1 MSTSGLHSIRTK
13 IIGVLVAVIG
23 VMTLSS
29 LVLLRAH
36 IRMLREID
44 GQMGRILAE
53 YRLSSETDQLIAR
66 YNACTQEPQ
75 DAERRVQFREGYR
88 EIGHSLERLE
98 PLDSSPETVALIT
111 GLKNSVRHIQ
121 SRCLAGLAA
130 LNSLDMATTESIY
143 QELIRKQQ
151 YVVENSARLVL
162 QEVRQA
168 SIRQA
173 EAKRQV
179 RRRLQGLVLFWA
191 GAVVVCGVYAL
202 SIARRLTH
210 PLRQLTGMA
219 QTIAGGDMAVDV
231 DGALLRRRD
240 ETGSLSRSFD
250 RMLAHL
256 RATLADLKR
265 EVGIRQQAEERAKQA
280 SRFKSEFLASMS
292 HEIRTPLNAIIG
304 FADLLA
310 GEIADE
316 RSRHR
321 AGVIARSGKALLRLV
336 NDILDLSKVE
346 AGRLEIHPEISVTA
360 TVVEEVRALVAP
372 RAAEKGLALRIHVE
386 PGVPGGVVLDAA
398 RLRQILVNLVGNAIK
413 FTEAGAVE
421 VRVACERR
429 SEAERRCDLV
439 FTVAD
444 TGRGIPDDFKARLF
458 GAFEQLPGQD
468 HAKYGGTGL
477 GLAISQRL
485 ARLMNGEITVAD
497 APAGSGSVF
506 TLRLK
511 AVAVTGPPCESET
524 EDDWSGRVMFRDPP
538 RVLVVDE
545 DASSRD
551 LVRSYLEPYGF
562 EVVEAAD
569 ARQALSQAAAVR
581 PGLVLT
587 EIQMPDMDPRAY
599 GRALRE
605 AVCHAAG
612 PAPVLAVTASV
623 IEGTPDRD
631 EADFEEILVKPVS
644 RRDLLRALA
653 RFVAHDVRAGGVPAR
668 GGGAEAG
675 AGEDWRGVVEEELE
689 AEIVAVRKSLRVSQ
703 AKILGERLRAIGAE
717 RSLPGLAGQGERVR
731 RAAESFQIDQLKTLL
746 DQLLERMNGLETGK
760 RQPE

>member
-53 YRLSSETDQLIAR
+53 YRLSSETDRLIAR

-98 PLDSSPETVALIT
+98 PLDSSAETVALIT

-346 AGRLEIHPEISVTA
+346 AGRLEIHPEISVPA

-429 SEAERRCDLV
+429 SGAERCGDLV

-458 GAFEQLPGQD
+458 GAFEQVPGQD
-468 HAKYGGTGL
+468 QAKYGGTGL

-485 ARLMNGEITVAD
+485 ARLMNGEITAAD
-497 APAGSGSVF
+497 NAGGRGSVF
-506 TLRLK
+506 TLRLR
-511 AVAVTGPPCESET
+511 AVPVAGSPPVLEAA
-524 EDDWSGRVMFRDPP
+524 DDWAGRVAFRDPP

-545 DASSRD
+545 DASSRE
-551 LVRSYLEPYGF
+551 LIQSYLEPYGF
-562 EVVEAAD
+562 EVEEAAE
-569 ARQALSQAAAVR
+569 ARQAVQRAGWGGGA
-581 PGLVLT
+581 LVLT
-587 EIQMPDMDPRAY
+587 EVQMPGMDRGEYLRQIRAAVRSQG
-599 GRALRE
+599 GRFL
-605 AVCHAAG
+605 
-612 PAPVLAVTASV
+612 LAVTASAPG
-623 IEGTPDRD
+623 EGTELDD
-631 EADFEEILVKPVS
+631 ADFDDVLLKPVT
-644 RRDLLRALA
+644 RAELVRAVA
-653 RFVAHDVRAGGVPAR
+653 RWVAHEVRVAEPAPE
-668 GGGAEAG
+668 GAAEPGAE
-675 AGEDWRGVVEEELE
+675 EDWKPALGEELV
-689 AEIVAVRKSLRVSQ
+689 AEIAALRKSLRVSQ
-703 AKILGERLRAIGAE
+703 AKILGTRLRAIGAE
-717 RSLPGLAGQGERVR
+717 RGLPGLAGLGDGVR
-731 RAAESFQIDQLKTLL
+731 RAAEAFQIDRLKALL
-746 DQLLERMNGLETGK
+746 DQLHERVGGS
-760 RQPE
+760 